1 MVHSFSF
8 VVNPV
13 CVFPILSLYRRDRG
27 EESLFEEKQGKT
39 GYEIE
44 RERENKSISL
54 PILSLLLIPS
64 PAVLTFLFFSSSPVR
79 HIPAADAA
87 LQRRGRVPPK
97 MCQRHTKSSLV
108 KH

>member
-8 VVNPV
+8 VENPV

-64 PAVLTFLFFSSSPVR
+64 PAVLTFLFFSSSSYDISPPLMLHCSVVGGFR
-79 HIPAADAA
+79 
-87 LQRRGRVPPK
+87 QR
-97 MCQRHTKSSLV
+97 CV
-108 KH
+108 KGTPNLP